1 MSTTFGL
8 AGTST
13 MVTFGVVVEFSPQS
27 QFGHLAQTAAAGASV
42 TLHFFLSL
50 H

>member
-1 MSTTFGL
+1 
-8 AGTST
+8 
-13 MVTFGVVVEFSPQS
+13 MVTFGVVAEFSPQS
-27 QFGHLAQTAAAGASV
+27 QFGHSAQTGAEGASA